1 MSYITV
7 ILGLVKGIFSLIG
20 KALDYA
26 KETRLVN
33 WGKQL
38 FQQELSKEQI
48 EAQEQ
53 QTEVLTQ
60 NRTKANTE
68 SRLESGTF

>member
-1 MSYITV
+1 MSFVTL
-7 ILGLVKGIFSLIG
+7 ILGLFKGLFTLIG

-38 FQQELSKEQI
+38 FQQEVTQEQI
-48 EAQEQ
+48 QTQEQ

-60 NRTKANTE
+60 SRTKANTE
-68 SRLESGTF
+68 TRLESGTF